1 MENTALVLD
10 IKSKSKS
17 KNGYLKFID
26 IITNLRSRGDMNL
39 NEFEI
44 FTDSPNRI
52 LAYRSADKGRI
63 LFNQNVRVA
72 ADKSFAA
79 GSIYI
84 YHNFDYFEGVSNG
97 GKIQDMPLSLS
108 LYIQRYG
115 KNDRPKKNITL
126 RKTVVEDKKRDDFKK
141 LNNIEKSI
149 YNIDLTR
156 YRLGKCD
163 FDEIENLFR

>member
-1 MENTALVLD
+1 MENTVLVLD
-10 IKSKSKS
+10 INSKSKS
-17 KNGYLKFID
+17 KNGYYKFID

-52 LAYRSADKGRI
+52 LAYRASDKI
-63 LFNQNVRVA
+63 IIVFNQNLSLA
-72 ADKSFAA
+72 SYKSFAA

-115 KNDRPKKNITL
+115 KNDRPKRNITL
-126 RKTVVEDKKRDDFKK
+126 RKTIVEDKKRDDFKK
-141 LNNIEKSI
+141 LNNIETSI
-149 YNIDLTR
+149 YNINLAR

-163 FDEIENLFR
+163 FDEVENLFK